1 MRIKILIF
9 KNHNIMSNSS
19 YHFSGSKT
27 SVSLDEPLFLTKF
40 IVTFILPQ
48 ALQSRYGTQVLT
60 EQCTKITGLN
70 LDKMPEV
77 VEQVNRG
84 VSREFI
90 GTIADTKVHGKFTF
104 VVNVSPDGTPY
115 PLNIL
120 RDWAGL
126 CYSYNTGSQT
136 LKRDY
141 SGQCIIEIHAKDGT
155 LIRAIKF
162 PIFFPMTPPNE
173 IDLDSTQDNIYE
185 LEMEFVC
192 ENGQDLL
199 TNTQSK

>member
-1 MRIKILIF
+1 
-9 KNHNIMSNSS
+9 MSNSS

-27 SVSLDEPLFLTKF
+27 AMSLDEPLFLTKF
-40 IVTFILPQ
+40 LVTFILPQ

-70 LDKMPEV
+70 LDKMPDP
-77 VEQVNRG
+77 VEQNNRG

-90 GTIADTKVHGKFTF
+90 GTIADTKVHAKMTF
-104 VVNVSPDGTPY
+104 SVNVSKDGTPY

-126 CYSYNTGSQT
+126 CYSYNTGTQT

-185 LEMEFVC
+185 AELEFIC

>member
-1 MRIKILIF
+1 
-9 KNHNIMSNSS
+9 
-19 YHFSGSKT
+19 
-27 SVSLDEPLFLTKF
+27 
-40 IVTFILPQ
+40 
-48 ALQSRYGTQVLT
+48 
-60 EQCTKITGLN
+60 
-70 LDKMPEV
+70 MPEV

-90 GTIADTKVHGKFTF
+90 GTVADTKVHPKFTF
-104 VVNVSPDGTPY
+104 SVNVDKSGSPY

-173 IDLDSTQDNIYE
+173 IDLDSTQDAVYE
-185 LEMEFVC
+185 LEMEFVG